1 MALKQ
6 GRLGFIAAGLQ
17 SAFNVPATISN
28 SDYVPFTNN
37 TLHGIQEQLKI
48 QHATGLRDMEFSSVA
63 GKRYSQGDLELLLDS
78 KFAGYFLVG
87 AMGSVS
93 TANVAGSVNDHTIT
107 RNNSNTPQ
115 YLTIINDRVIDRQ
128 LYPNVAVDE
137 LELAVGTDLA
147 TVKAKLNGSFPQTTT
162 SGTNTTASGNIMS
175 FKNAQFAFGATVA
188 GAQAAANLAPHDF
201 KVSIKNNNDIIHRHG
216 SADAATIVNKGFD
229 IAAEMTLY
237 FENTTDRDT
246 YYNQQKQAAS
256 LQFIGNSIGGGLF
269 ESLKVNFYQIS
280 IEQLEFETGL
290 DNFYAE
296 KVTFNGEYDNANSKS
311 LDMVLRNTKTLY
323 I

>member
-6 GRLGFIAAGLQ
+6 GRLGFITAGLQ
-17 SAFNVPATISN
+17 SAFDVPATVAN

-48 QHATGLRDMEFSSVA
+48 QHATGNRDVNFSSVP

-78 KFAGYFLVG
+78 KLAGYFLVG

-93 TANVAGSVNDHTIT
+93 TANVSGSVNDHTIT

-128 LYPNVAVDE
+128 SYNNVAVDE
-137 LELAVGTDLA
+137 LELSVGTDLA
-147 TVKAKLNGSFPQTTT
+147 MVKAKLNGSYPLTTT
-162 SGTNTTASGNIMS
+162 SGTNTTTSGNIMS
-175 FKNAQFAFGATVA
+175 FRNAQFAFGATVSA
-188 GAQAAANLAPHDF
+188 AQGAANLKPHDF
-201 KVSIKNNNDIIHRHG
+201 KVTIKNNNEVVHRHG
-216 SADAATIVNKGFD
+216 SGDAAAIVNKGFD
-229 IAAEMTLY
+229 IAATMTLY
-237 FENTTDRDT
+237 FENTTDRDA
-246 YYNQQKQAAS
+246 YYNQSKQAAS
-256 LQFIGNSIGGGLF
+256 LQFTGNQIGGGLN
-269 ESLKVNFYQIS
+269 ESLKVNFYQLS

-290 DNFYAE
+290 DNFFAE
-296 KVTFNGEYDNANSKS
+296 KVTFDGEYDNANSKS